1 MRRARRMRLINF
13 NPRLPEGR
21 RPCRRGS
28 RPRRS
33 RISIHASPKGGDATC
48 VGIEICEAT
57 FQSTPP
63 RREATGRRTVPSH
76 PVHISI
82 HASPKGGDDTM
93 RRTVSRS
100 STFQSTPP
108 RREATVAH
116 AQLHD
121 CGVISIH
128 ASPKGGDMSVEM
140 FFVVGAISIHASPKG
155 GDKPPAITSPT
166 SLRFQSTP
174 PRREATLG
182 ELREPDRREI
192 SIHASPKGGD
202 AHVGAAR
209 AVPVISIHASP
220 KGGDVNEPPS
230 MSTSRFQSTPPR
242 REATAKMNMSSHIMD
257 THTSSDQILPQKIY
271 FAAVYTSESQHQVHI
286 AESTVELSSNIPI
299 NLGRIVKVKAAP
311 SVRTHDEIMTAL
323 ASH

>member
-1 MRRARRMRLINF
+1 
-13 NPRLPEGR
+13 
-21 RPCRRGS
+21 
-28 RPRRS
+28 
-33 RISIHASPKGGDATC
+33 
-48 VGIEICEAT
+48 
-57 FQSTPP
+57 
-63 RREATGRRTVPSH
+63 
-76 PVHISI
+76 
-82 HASPKGGDDTM
+82 M

-242 REATAKMNMSSHIMD
+242 REATSYMRTLASPRAFQSTPPRREATRSSPPGRSRTPISIHASPKGGDTQTTGALGESVKFQSTPPRREATAKMNMSSHIMD